1 MGSRVVEWSTKGCVY
16 ALFLVEWKFNPKRTV
31 MNESQAKALGAMLR
45 ERRNALGLSTYAVKD
60 ATGIPSTT
68 ISRIETGSFKAPRP
82 DKLAKIAEA
91 LGLSAGELF
100 ARAGYLV
107 ASDLPEYATYLQTK
121 HPELPSS
128 AIERLQNLLAE
139 LLELHQPSSTLV
151 PALEEIADE
160 RPGASQ

>member
-1 MGSRVVEWSTKGCVY
+1 
-16 ALFLVEWKFNPKRTV
+16 
-31 MNESQAKALGAMLR
+31 MNESQANALGAMLR

-60 ATGIPSTT
+60 TTGIPSTT

-121 HPELPSS
+121 HPELPMW
-128 AIERLQNLLAE
+128 AIERLQDLLAE
-139 LLELHQPSSTLV
+139 LLELHQPSLV
-151 PALEEIADE
+151 PAIEESTDD
-160 RPGASQ
+160 RTGTSQ